1 MKISNDT
8 LNIMSSFTNLNT
20 QIQVK
25 PGSNLVTV
33 SGTNSVLANAK
44 VEETFDTEFCIY
56 DLSQFLGAVSMFDA
70 PEFEFGDKSVKV
82 SNGNGSYFNY
92 VYADPRTITVPPK
105 DRLELDGDKV
115 TFTLTNDKMKSL
127 QKASAVLGLPNLV
140 IRNHDSDGI
149 EISVED
155 VKNPTS
161 NKFAGGTIDSDRISE
176 VVSVDFQF
184 VFKFDNIK
192 ILNLDYNV
200 EIYPDKKVAHFQ
212 STNDVVEYWIALEHN
227 DTFYNQG

>member
-8 LNIMSSFTNLNT
+8 LNIMSSFTDLNT

-25 PGSNLVTV
+25 PGSNIVTV
-33 SGTNSVLANAK
+33 SSTNSVLANAK

-56 DLSQFLGAVSMFDA
+56 DLSQFLGAVSMFDS
-70 PEFEFGDKSVKV
+70 PEFEFSDKSVKV

-127 QKASAVLGLPNLV
+127 QKASAVLSLPNLV

-161 NKFAGGTIDSDRISE
+161 NKFAGGTIDSMRPDNVE
-176 VVSVDFQF
+176 FQF
-184 VFKFDNIK
+184 VFKVDNIK
-192 ILNLDYNV
+192 ILSFDYNV